1 MNTKMTKTITYK
13 SKIEKAWN
21 WALVYLMIFFSS
33 SFSLSVYNGTTRILL
48 YGLLLVLIALNIFL
62 YKKNLRVKS
71 SIVFLLP
78 LIASLSYLLNGESI
92 KQFEI
97 LLFYYLISF
106 VFVIYLDFD
115 KWCDAYL
122 GVIQFIAIL
131 SIILY
136 FIYIAF
142 PSIIDALPTTANSA
156 GRTTHTIFF
165 CLTPFEGRSIGIF
178 WEPGAFQIYLMIA
191 IIIEYFTYGL
201 KRYSRL
207 AILLI
212 ANILT
217 FSTTAFIATGV
228 LIIVILTNEII
239 EGQLRKGLGISIVV
253 SLLIIIVV
261 SYFTE
266 KAGIDIYTK
275 VFSKIDRYR
284 SSPTSYGSAAVRFN
298 SIIKAFD
305 IFIQNPILGVG
316 TTKLNNSFL
325 SVFGNSMTTCTFIN
339 WFAISGLFYGT
350 LMSIGV
356 FKFSKLFT
364 KRRIVSVLLLLLIFV
379 LISSEDMVLNP
390 SFIILILYGYLG
402 YHSFEKGQQDPEK
415 ELVR

>member
-1 MNTKMTKTITYK
+1 MTKTITYK

-122 GVIQFIAIL
+122 SVIQFIAIL

-156 GRTTHTIFF
+156 RRTTHTIFF

-266 KAGIDIYTK
+266 KALDT
-275 VFSKIDRYR
+275 
-284 SSPTSYGSAAVRFN
+284 SSHMP
-298 SIIKAFD
+298 
-305 IFIQNPILGVG
+305 
-316 TTKLNNSFL
+316 
-325 SVFGNSMTTCTFIN
+325 
-339 WFAISGLFYGT
+339 
-350 LMSIGV
+350 
-356 FKFSKLFT
+356 
-364 KRRIVSVLLLLLIFV
+364 
-379 LISSEDMVLNP
+379 
-390 SFIILILYGYLG
+390 
-402 YHSFEKGQQDPEK
+402 
-415 ELVR
+415 